1 MNNKAHLGKSRIR
14 KTEKNQNEMIMKRQ
28 ETQEKNK
35 RTKLNKRVF
44 KGANTMHERKETL
57 TKKE

>member
-1 MNNKAHLGKSRIR
+1 
-14 KTEKNQNEMIMKRQ
+14 MKRQ

-35 RTKLNKRVF
+35 KTKLNKRVF
-44 KGANTMHERKETL
+44 KGANRMHERKETL